1 MKTTPARIAALLAAA
16 VLAAPLSAAAQES
29 PSQLTSKTA
38 PAAAKTPPAPAAVK
52 PATGAPAADPSQY
65 PLTFDSLSHDW
76 GRVTDEKP
84 LEHVFK
90 FTNTSNR
97 TITIKNATA
106 TCGCT
111 VPQLTKKVYA
121 PGEAGEI
128 KVQFN
133 PTNRRGAQQKG
144 VTVTLEDDQ
153 VPQIQLSLS
162 SHVLPM
168 VWVEPNRV
176 LFQDVYKGT
185 GARQEVTITARKPGF
200 EINKIEGAEQFI
212 NGKILKTEPAEDDGT
227 PVTKVTIEV
236 ELDKTAPIGT
246 HNTQLVFK
254 SNDEKWPE
262 FKIFVTAMVVG
273 ELRADPPT
281 VMIRTQQP
289 NAAFECSSIID
300 SRNGVPF
307 DIIDVEWNVEGN
319 QDLNLVA
326 DWESYDHTRGRP
338 TYLLRMSGVN
348 PEKSGTVR
356 ATVKVKT
363 NLPDDEEITVTL
375 WGNIRGA
382 DMAQPQAPRAVPL
395 PSKTAAPG
403 TVPAAPG
410 SGSTSATPAVK
421 TPDATKPN

>member
-1 MKTTPARIAALLAAA
+1 MKSTPARIAAVLAAA
-16 VLAAPLSAAAQES
+16 VLAAPLSAVAQE
-29 PSQLTSKTA
+29 KAA
-38 PAAAKTPPAPAAVK
+38 PTPDVKGQPITTVK
-52 PATGAPAADPSQY
+52 PTPGGPAVDPSQY

-76 GRVTDEKP
+76 GRVTDEAP
-84 LEHVFK
+84 LEHLFK

-97 TITIKNATA
+97 TITIKSATA

-133 PTNRRGAQQKG
+133 PTNRRGPQQKG

-153 VPQIQLSLS
+153 VPQIQLSLT

-176 LFQDVYKGT
+176 LFQDIYKGT

-200 EINKIEGAEQFI
+200 EINSIEGAEQFI
-212 NGKILKTEPAEDDGT
+212 NGKILKTEPAEDEGD

-236 ELDKTAPIGT
+236 NLDQNAPIGT

-289 NAAFECSSIID
+289 NAAFECNSVID
-300 SRNGVPF
+300 TRNGVPF
-307 DIIDVEWNVEGN
+307 EITDVVWNVENN

-338 TYLLRMSGVN
+338 TYLLRVSGVN

-356 ATVKVKT
+356 ATVTVKT
-363 NLPDDEEITVTL
+363 NLPDNEEITVTL

-395 PSKTAAPG
+395 PNKAAVPTAAPG
-403 TVPAAPG
+403 GPGTQSISPVPPPK
-410 SGSTSATPAVK
+410 ATPATT
-421 TPDATKPN
+421 TPNATKPK

>member
-16 VLAAPLSAAAQES
+16 VLAAPLSAVAQEKVAPTPDVKGQVDVKATPGS
-29 PSQLTSKTA
+29 AQPDTSR
-38 PAAAKTPPAPAAVK
+38 
-52 PATGAPAADPSQY
+52 Y

-84 LEHVFK
+84 LEHIFK
-90 FTNTSNR
+90 FTNTSDR
-97 TITIKNATA
+97 TITIKSVTA

-111 VPQLTKKVYA
+111 VPQLAKKVYA

-133 PTNRRGAQQKG
+133 PTNRRGPQQKG

-153 VPQIQLSLS
+153 VPQMQLTLT

-176 LFQDVYKGT
+176 LFQDIFKGT

-200 EINKIEGAEQFI
+200 EISSIEGAEQFI
-212 NGKILKTEPAEDDGT
+212 SGKILKTEPAEDEGD

-236 ELDKTAPIGT
+236 ELDKAAPIGT

-281 VMIRTQQP
+281 VMIRSQQP

-307 DIIDVEWNVEGN
+307 EITDVEWTVEGN

-338 TYLLRMSGVN
+338 TYLLRISGVN

-363 NLPDDEEITVTL
+363 NLPDNEEITVTL
-375 WGNIRGA
+375 WGTVRGA
-382 DMAQPQAPRAVPL
+382 DMTQPQPPRPIPL
-395 PSKTAAPG
+395 PNKAATHPTPSG
-403 TVPAAPG
+403 PNSLSPAAQ
-410 SGSTSATPAVK
+410 TPTAK
-421 TPDATKPN
+421 PNATKPE